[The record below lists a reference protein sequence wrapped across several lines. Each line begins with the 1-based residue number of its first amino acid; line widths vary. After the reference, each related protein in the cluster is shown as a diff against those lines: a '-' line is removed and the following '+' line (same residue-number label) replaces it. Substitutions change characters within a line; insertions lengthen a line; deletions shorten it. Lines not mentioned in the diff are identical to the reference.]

1 MYRARNGYAY
11 KPIKRK
17 RGNIMEKKTESQMTL
32 EELTSIITS
41 TQSGTLKLKAELER
55 GIRAAVNAALCR
67 GEWALISALAVAG
80 SEKAAVPLLRQ
91 ALTACKLATGGA
103 TRNVDTSEWER
114 GGAVCWAWAAK
125 TGLSVHLAALKHAQK
140 TWEDAKQTVPSL
152 LDWRPKAAPKALN
165 VQDIARQLKSW
176 SKATCADDRAR
187 ALVRRLLA
195 EAKAV
200 GLALD

>member
-1 MYRARNGYAY
+1 MYRARDGYAY

-17 RGNIMEKKTESQMTL
+17 RGNTMTESQMTI
-32 EELTSIITS
+32 EELSQIIVA
-41 TQSGTLKLKAELER
+41 TQSGSLKLKAELER

-67 GEWALISALAVAG
+67 GEWALVAALATAG

-103 TRNVDTSEWER
+103 TRNSDTGEWER
-114 GGAVCWAWAAK
+114 GGSVCWAWSAK
-125 TGLSVHLAALKHAQK
+125 TGLSVHLAALKAAQS
-140 TWEDAKQTVPSL
+140 TWEDAKQAVPSL

-165 VQDIARQLKSW
+165 AQDIARQLKSW
-176 SKATCADDRAR
+176 SKATYANDRTR
-187 ALVRRLLA
+187 ALVGRLID
-195 EAKAV
+195 EAKAA